1 MCTMSTW
8 YPQSSEGT
16 GYPRTAVTENSKLA
30 GIEPGSSAY
39 ATTAVT
45 SEPTLL
51 SLLIIFCNTDRLR
64 FSQIAYYLTT
74 LLLLLLLT
82 SRLYG
87 VLSFKLCFIL

>member
-51 SLLIIFCNTDRLR
+51 SLL
-64 FSQIAYYLTT
+64 
-74 LLLLLLLT
+74 
-82 SRLYG
+82 
-87 VLSFKLCFIL
+87 